1 MHGQIKFFL
10 TLNNYLLQ
18 KNDVW
23 EFLCFP
29 LAFLS
34 DHHLESSKA
43 NIKHVIMHTRKLT
56 DKVCRLRTMEAL
68 KTTRSKYTIYKP
80 NNNTKIMRIF

>member
-1 MHGQIKFFL
+1 MDKLIFSSPCI
-10 TLNNYLLQ
+10 NYLLQ

-29 LAFLS
+29 LTFPSS
-34 DHHLESSKA
+34 DHHLEGSKA
-43 NIKHVIMHTRKLT
+43 KIKHVVIHTRKLT

-80 NNNTKIMRIF
+80 NNSNNNKKK